1 MDRNKIKSY
10 LSSNFLK
17 EAKETTDKPVGLKK
31 TEDIQKANKSINTS
45 ALKDVAKD
53 VKSNSKSLDA
63 NKATNAKEVK
73 KRELDKGEKETH
85 DNVELFQD
93 TMLALDYDSPV
104 DDVFK
109 DRFEK
114 SLAGHPTMGNSNE
127 YANVVQDKV
136 WGGDPN
142 FGQSLVDKTK
152 AMAKVQQ
159 NVVGGGNTML
169 PYGVKNGNYAMNE
182 NNNINKKDKMKRLV
196 FKKPFNGLSN
206 ALDLIPE
213 SYRVDDKEFEMTD
226 GNESYKMRW
235 EGTLNE
241 GRAIVLMGSTKELVN
256 EDIAKIKHLM
266 GYSSEKTLGNLK
278 GNQRLDENQRFSD
291 IWGKTKSL
299 LTESEDIDGQD
310 APEGEWDEET
320 MKAAEATKHV
330 EGSVSKE
337 KNFPNSPAPKHGQ
350 FDDVKKKASEATKDV
365 EGSVSNEKNYP
376 NTPSVKTGEWD
387 KNVKGQAA
395 DAKKHVHMHESWMQE
410 DEMNEYTQAQINT
423 FDRDGD
429 GVPFEPEDM
438 KMLRKEEDTI
448 GQEPELKDVENLEK
462 LFGNLSSIKIAIS
475 KINTRP
481 EIVQAIDGLVG
492 MLLQAHPEF
501 ANSINATLI
510 PSIKQTTADIANQ
523 GIERPS
529 TQNEEEIYES
539 DRFDE
544 IFKGLEEEY

>member
-1 MDRNKIKSY
+1 MDKNKIKSY
-10 LSSNFLK
+10 LSSNFLT
-17 EAKETTDKPVGLKK
+17 EAKETADKPVGLKK
-31 TEDIQKANKSINTS
+31 TEDIQKANKSINAT

-53 VKSNSKSLDA
+53 IKANDKALTA
-63 NKATNAKEVK
+63 NKTTNAKEVK

-104 DDVFK
+104 DAVFK

-114 SLAGHPTMGNSNE
+114 SLAGHATMGNSSE

-182 NNNINKKDKMKRLV
+182 NNNKDKKDKMKRLV
-196 FKKPFNGLSN
+196 FKNPFNGLNN

-226 GNESYKMRW
+226 GNESYKVRW
-235 EGTLNE
+235 EGTLTE
-241 GRAIVLMGSTKELVN
+241 GRAIVLMGSDKELVN

-278 GNQRLDENQRFSD
+278 GNQRLDENKRFAD

-320 MKAAEATKHV
+320 KKAAEATKNV
-330 EGSVSKE
+330 QGSVANE
-337 KNFPNSPAPKHGQ
+337 KNYPNTPAPKNGQ
-350 FDDVKKKASEATKDV
+350 FDDVKKKAAEATKDV
-365 EGSVSNEKNYP
+365 EGSVANEKNYP
-376 NTPSVKTGEWD
+376 NTPAVKTGEWD
-387 KNVKGQAA
+387 KSVKGQAA
-395 DAKKHVHMHESWMQE
+395 DAKKHIHMHESYME
-410 DEMNEYTQAQINT
+410 EMEQGTQ
-423 FDRDGD
+423 
-429 GVPFEPEDM
+429 
-438 KMLRKEEDTI
+438 
-448 GQEPELKDVENLEK
+448 GQPVLKDVENLEN
-462 LFGNLSSIKIAIS
+462 LLGNLGSIKMALG
-475 KINTRP
+475 KINTKP
-481 EIVQAIDGLVG
+481 EVIEAMNGFLE
-492 MLLQAHPEF
+492 LLLTAHPEF
-501 ANSINATLI
+501 AASINATLI
-510 PSIKQTTADIANQ
+510 PTIKQTTADIAKQ
-523 GIERPS
+523 GVDRPGV
-529 TQNEEEIYES
+529 QNEEMYEEGTYEEK

-544 IFKGLEEEY
+544 IFDGMNEEEFPDLTGDGKVTYADILKGRGVNLDK

>member
-1 MDRNKIKSY
+1 MDKDKIKSY
-10 LSSNFLK
+10 LSSNFLT

-31 TEDIQKANKSINTS
+31 TEDIQKANKSINTT

-53 VKSNSKSLDA
+53 IKSNDTALTT
-63 NKATNAKEVK
+63 NKTTNAKEVK
-73 KRELDKGEKETH
+73 KRELDKKETETH
-85 DNVELFQD
+85 ENIELFQD

-104 DDVFK
+104 DAVFK

-114 SLAGHPTMGNSNE
+114 SLAGHATMGNSNE

-169 PYGVKNGNYAMNE
+169 PYGVKDGNYAMNE

-278 GNQRLDENQRFSD
+278 GNQRLDENKRFSD

-320 MKAAEATKHV
+320 KKAAEATKNV

-365 EGSVSNEKNYP
+365 EGSVANEKNYP
-376 NTPSVKTGEWD
+376 NTPSVKTDEWD
-387 KNVKGQAA
+387 KGVKGQAA
-395 DAKKHVHMHESWMQE
+395 DAKKHIHMHESYTEE
-410 DEMNEYTQAQINT
+410 DKMNEYTQGQIDA
-423 FDRDGD
+423 FDKDGN
-429 GVPFEPEDM
+429 GIPFEKKDM
-438 KMLRKEEDTI
+438 DMLHTEEEVQ
-448 GQEPELKDVENLEK
+448 GQPVLKDVENLEN
-462 LFGNLSSIKIAIS
+462 LLGNLGSIKMALG
-475 KINTRP
+475 KINTKP
-481 EIVQAIDGLVG
+481 EVVEALDGFLT

-501 ANSINATLI
+501 ATSINATLI
-510 PSIKQTTADIANQ
+510 PALKQTTADIAKQ
-523 GIERPS
+523 GVERPGV
-529 TQNEEEIYES
+529 QNEEMYEA

-544 IFKGLEEEY
+544 IFGGLDEEY